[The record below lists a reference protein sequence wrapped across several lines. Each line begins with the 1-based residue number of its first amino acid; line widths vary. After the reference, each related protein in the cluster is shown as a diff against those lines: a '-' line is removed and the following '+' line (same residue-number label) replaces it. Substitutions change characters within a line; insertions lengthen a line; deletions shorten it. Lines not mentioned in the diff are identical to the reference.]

1 LLHCH
6 LAFGQLFDVCRV
18 ARSSSSQ
25 RIHQFLHRHQAAAL
39 SSRLMVVGVPWH
51 APSTAPFGRQ
61 NSSIAPLA
69 FLTHR
74 ENLSIS
80 APPTHNVASAIIT
93 RQDAMIPFSWR
104 PSLPLHL

>member
-1 LLHCH
+1 LSRRY

-39 SSRLMVVGVPWH
+39 SSKLMVVSVPWH
-51 APSTAPFGRQ
+51 APSTASFGRQ
-61 NSSIAPLA
+61 NLLIAALP
-69 FLTHR
+69 FLTHQA
-74 ENLSIS
+74 NLSIC

-93 RQDAMIPFSWR
+93 
-104 PSLPLHL
+104 

>member
-1 LLHCH
+1 LSIVVPPWFEFAVIHPWLLHCH
-6 LAFGQLFDVCRV
+6 SAFGQLFDVCC
-18 ARSSSSQ
+18 AAGSSSSQ
-25 RIHQFLHRHQAAAL
+25 RIHQFLHRHQAAAV

-61 NSSIAPLA
+61 NLLIAALP

-74 ENLSIS
+74 ENLSIA

-93 RQDAMIPFSWR
+93 
-104 PSLPLHL
+104 